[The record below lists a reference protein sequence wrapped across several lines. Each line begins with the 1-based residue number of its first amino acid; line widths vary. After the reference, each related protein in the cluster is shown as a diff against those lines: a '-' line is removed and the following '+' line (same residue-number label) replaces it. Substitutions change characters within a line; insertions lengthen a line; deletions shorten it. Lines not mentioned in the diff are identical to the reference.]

1 MTLLPANVADFLPL
15 STSLFT
21 LSPIFSAHDLITFL
35 APEIKSVVHF
45 LILSPAEVANFLP
58 FSTSLLTLE
67 PIPDAHLDNVF
78 LVLEIKFVVHLPI
91 FDPAF
96 PISFL
101 PLLMCFPI
109 SLPTDLAQ
117 SVAFPGSF
125 LAHLVIFWPV
135 LVSFKNHSATVPI
148 GLMIKPITSCQ
159 CFCNQS
165 AASPN
170 HFVIDFQTSLQKS
183 RNFLLCLYNATKP
196 ATKAAIAVT
205 TNTIGLASMTR
216 FTAA

>member
-1 MTLLPANVADFLPL
+1 MTLLPADVADFLPL

-67 PIPDAHLDNVF
+67 PIPEAHLDNVF
-78 LVLEIKFVVHLPI
+78 LAPEIKFVVHLPM
-91 FDPAF
+91 FEPAF
-96 PISFL
+96 SISFL
-101 PLLMCFPI
+101 PLSMCFPI

-117 SVAFPGSF
+117 SEALPGSF
-125 LAHLVIFWPV
+125 LAHLVMFWPV
-135 LVSFKNHSATVPI
+135 LVSFKNQSATVPI
-148 GLMIKPITSCQ
+148 GLMINLITSFQ
-159 CFCNQS
+159 CFCSQS

-170 HFVIDFQTSLQKS
+170 HLVIDFQTLLQKS
-183 RNFLLCLYNATKP
+183 RNFLLCLYNATNP

-205 TNTIGLASMTR
+205 TSTIGLASITR
-216 FTAA
+216 FIAA